1 MSYVENG
8 VLIHHGV
15 ELLQEHLHIS
25 LVLVDLDNIE
35 SRFDLVCPL
44 LVKSLQFLLLRPA
57 IRGKA
62 FS

>member
-8 VLIHHGV
+8 VRIHHGV
-15 ELLQEHLHIS
+15 ELFQEHLHIS

-44 LVKSLQFLLLRPA
+44 LVKSLQFLLLGPA
-57 IRGKA
+57 VFGEA
-62 FS
+62 SS